1 MDRLERALTAP
12 LMIVSQLTAT
22 PFGLIFLV
30 LPVALIVWTA
40 IRRPAWAAVWPALLP
55 PLPWLGLAVWA
66 GWHWRET
73 GPRTGFHAE
82 ALGLL
87 MLAVTLA
94 LSVWAVIRA
103 KRVRWPVAGL
113 CLVNFA
119 FAMIAALFAAMMTT
133 GAWL

>member
-22 PFGLIFLV
+22 PFALV
-30 LPVALIVWTA
+30 VLLLPAALIVW
-40 IRRPAWAAVWPALLP
+40 IVLRRPAWAAVWPLLLT
-55 PLPWLGLAVWA
+55 PLPWLVLAVWA

-73 GPRTGFHAE
+73 GPQTGFHAE
-82 ALGLL
+82 AWELVTLGI
-87 MLAVTLA
+87 TLA
-94 LSVWAVIRA
+94 LSVWALVRA

-119 FAMIAALFAAMMTT
+119 FALIAALFAVMMTT
-133 GAWL
+133 GVWI

>member
-12 LMIVSQLTAT
+12 LMIISQLTAT
-22 PFGLIFLV
+22 SFGLIFLL
-30 LPVALIVWTA
+30 LPVALIVWTV
-40 IRRPAWAAVWPALLP
+40 IRRPAWGAVWPALLT
-55 PLPWLGLAVWA
+55 PLPWLALAVWA

-73 GPRTGFHAE
+73 GPQTGFHAE
-82 ALGLL
+82 AWGLL

-94 LSVWAVIRA
+94 LSVWAVVRA

-119 FAMIAALFAAMMTT
+119 FAMIAALFASMMTT